1 MIFFNRPSVEDL
13 YEFCYLWQMY
23 DEFGITSQEAVA
35 EYEKSAEKPAV
46 RDMMH
51 GLQNEMRKGAS
62 IAEAMQQYPDFF
74 PAYMVEMIRVG
85 EQSGQMGKILSTLVF
100 MLGLESDIK
109 KDVLSAL
116 WSPLFVIITVLVAF
130 IASFYWV
137 IPQMGDLF
145 AELGIELP
153 WFTKLIVGVG
163 NFLANYW
170 FLLLALLMLSCF
182 GLYSLMKTRPYI
194 KDRIQLHLPFFGK
207 VHKTQIQFR
216 LASVLGM
223 CSEANVQL
231 PAAIRF
237 AADASGSYFM
247 RETLMA
253 ALRRMEASG
262 MSFSDALQIVN
273 TYDMVS
279 HRFCLMLRVG
289 ANGNLGEIMLHL
301 AEREQKDLVRYS
313 KEIGDKVSL
322 FVITPASIILAL
334 IYLAVDIPLYS
345 AGSNITN
352 F

>member
-1 MIFFNRPSVEDL
+1 MIFFNRPSIEDL

-35 EYEKSAEKPAV
+35 EYEKSAEKSAV
-46 RDMMH
+46 RDIMH
-51 GLQNEMRKGAS
+51 GLLIEMRKGAS
-62 IAEAMQQYPDFF
+62 IAEAMQKYPDFF

-85 EQSGQMGKILSTLVF
+85 EQSGQIGKILSTLVF
-100 MLGLESDIK
+100 MLGLETDIK
-109 KDVLSAL
+109 NDVLSAL
-116 WSPLFVIITVLVAF
+116 WSPIFVVITVLVAF
-130 IASFYWV
+130 IASVCWV

-145 AELGIELP
+145 SELGIELP
-153 WFTKLIVGVG
+153 WFTKIIVALG
-163 NFLANYW
+163 NFLAAYW
-170 FLLLALLMLSCF
+170 FLLLVLLILACV
-182 GLYSLMKTRPYI
+182 GLRALMKSRPYI
-194 KDRIQLHLPFFGK
+194 KDKIQLRLPFFGQ
-207 VHKTQIQFR
+207 VHNAQIQFR

-223 CSEANVQL
+223 CAEANVQL
-231 PAAIRF
+231 PAAIRY
-237 AADASGSYFM
+237 AADASGSYYM

-262 MSFSDALQIVN
+262 MTFSDALQIVN
-273 TYDMVS
+273 VYGMVS
-279 HRFCLMLRVG
+279 HRFRLMLRVG

-301 AEREQKDLVRYS
+301 AEREQKDLIRYS

-322 FVITPASIILAL
+322 FVITPASIVLAL